1 MARVQLVIPDVD
13 RDRFVL
19 QARREGMT
27 LSAWLRAAAHTRLEE
42 RQRVKP
48 FESVED
54 IEEFFKMCD
63 ALEGPETEPD
73 WEDHLRVINEARA
86 AGATGT

>member
-1 MARVQLVIPDVD
+1 MARVQLVIPDAD

-73 WEDHLRVINEARA
+73 WEDHLRVINESRA

>member
-1 MARVQLVIPDVD
+1 MARVQLVIPDAD

-48 FESVED
+48 FESLED

-73 WEDHLRVINEARA
+73 WEDHLRVINESRA

>member
-1 MARVQLVIPDVD
+1 MARVQLMIPDVD

-19 QARREGMT
+19 QAKREGMT

>member
-1 MARVQLVIPDVD
+1 MARVQLVIPDAD

-27 LSAWLRAAAHTRLEE
+27 LSAWLRAAAHTRLTE

-48 FESVED
+48 FESLED

-73 WEDHLRVINEARA
+73 WEDHLRVINESRA

>member
-1 MARVQLVIPDVD
+1 MARVQLVIPDAD

-48 FESVED
+48 FEALGD

-73 WEDHLRVINEARA
+73 WEDHLRVINESRA

>member
-1 MARVQLVIPDVD
+1 MARVQLVIPDAD

-48 FESVED
+48 FESLGD

-73 WEDHLRVINEARA
+73 WEDHLRVINESRA